1 MQRLDTIMTYNLLYF
16 RELEEKILAEE
27 IATHFPLGTLST
39 SAETDIVINNTFK
52 SVHSRMICNLISLY
66 MSKYCQYY
74 SNNFFSDFF
83 VGEYVQ
89 VDDILLDN
97 IDFKTIPQ
105 ICEELHIIY
114 LNSIYTYRNGKI
126 ARKKSKT
133 NLLEAGAV
141 YTQDKIAYD
150 IVHRTLSN
158 AKVAVPSHI
167 KVLDFATGT
176 GRFYKQIVV
185 CLNKIFNINKEDA
198 ILKNIYAVD
207 VDPVAINICR
217 LSALSQIENLNIDKA
232 AIVANHI
239 ILRNALMKED
249 LFDDNMAISQ
259 KDLDGLFFNG
269 FHAIVS
275 NPPYLVLKPNKKKM
289 DAATIEN
296 INKMTKYFRNSRNY
310 KYSIE
315 GMLNLYQ
322 LSLEAMLG
330 MLQKGGEMGI
340 ICPSTLFADISASK
354 LRKHLLSKNNV
365 TYIKYF
371 SEDDPLFDNVTQATC
386 IFHLTKG
393 GSTNTIEIVQRG
405 KNYKISLDDVK
416 QVFNSNWEIP
426 SIQKTEWGILKKLL
440 LLPLLKSQSH
450 IRNKRGELDLSLFQK
465 YITFEPTNLRL
476 VRGNMLSGDSINDV
490 NHEYVKPEFL
500 DKKSSDYLTYDYG
513 KIRLVCQQISN
524 QLQNIRLKFVECQK
538 NDVLGNSCN
547 YITVS
552 EELIPR
558 MTVLLNSALLNWRFK
573 VTSTNN
579 HINNYEID
587 ELPII
592 DLNLITDEI
601 LEEEEVIQNKS
612 ICSLYGLNKIETNFI
627 IRQHYD
633 TL

>member
-269 FHAIVS
+269 FH
-275 NPPYLVLKPNKKKM
+275 
-289 DAATIEN
+289 
-296 INKMTKYFRNSRNY
+296 
-310 KYSIE
+310 
-315 GMLNLYQ
+315 
-322 LSLEAMLG
+322 
-330 MLQKGGEMGI
+330 
-340 ICPSTLFADISASK
+340 
-354 LRKHLLSKNNV
+354 
-365 TYIKYF
+365 
-371 SEDDPLFDNVTQATC
+371 
-386 IFHLTKG
+386 
-393 GSTNTIEIVQRG
+393 
-405 KNYKISLDDVK
+405 
-416 QVFNSNWEIP
+416 
-426 SIQKTEWGILKKLL
+426 
-440 LLPLLKSQSH
+440 
-450 IRNKRGELDLSLFQK
+450 
-465 YITFEPTNLRL
+465 
-476 VRGNMLSGDSINDV
+476 
-490 NHEYVKPEFL
+490 
-500 DKKSSDYLTYDYG
+500 
-513 KIRLVCQQISN
+513 
-524 QLQNIRLKFVECQK
+524 
-538 NDVLGNSCN
+538 
-547 YITVS
+547 
-552 EELIPR
+552 
-558 MTVLLNSALLNWRFK
+558 
-573 VTSTNN
+573 
-579 HINNYEID
+579 
-587 ELPII
+587 
-592 DLNLITDEI
+592 
-601 LEEEEVIQNKS
+601 
-612 ICSLYGLNKIETNFI
+612 
-627 IRQHYD
+627 
-633 TL
+633 